1 MSKVRLALD
10 EAEARSLRDLLSAS
24 IGDMSMEIADTDNPT
39 FRKELK
45 SRRDQLQRV
54 LEAID
59 TSLPL
64 DLVRPEAS
72 TPSR

>member
-1 MSKVRLALD
+1 LE
-10 EAEARSLRDLLSAS
+10 EAEARSLRDLLGAS

-45 SRRDQLQRV
+45 SRRDRLQRV

-59 TSLPL
+59 TAIPH
-64 DLVRPEAS
+64 DLVGPEVS
-72 TPSR
+72 TTSS